1 MNAMPLSERFGER
14 PSEMPI
20 ATAASA
26 RRHSALAMEAARR
39 MRYARRTREKRKTAL
54 LVCHHLRMMLA
65 ASG

>member
-1 MNAMPLSERFGER
+1 MNAMPLNERFGER

-20 ATAASA
+20 AASASA
-26 RRHSALAMEAARR
+26 RHHSARAMEAARR
-39 MRYARRTREKRKTAL
+39 VRYARRVREKRKTAL